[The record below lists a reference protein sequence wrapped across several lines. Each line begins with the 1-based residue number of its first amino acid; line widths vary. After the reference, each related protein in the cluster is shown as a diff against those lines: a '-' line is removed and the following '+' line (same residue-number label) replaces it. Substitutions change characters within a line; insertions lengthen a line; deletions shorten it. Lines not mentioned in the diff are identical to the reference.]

1 MSKKILFVKNFE
13 KIESKIFYKF
23 KFAVHILK
31 RFDSDL
37 LYLIL
42 FIQRKIKYKK
52 YDKRNI

>member
-1 MSKKILFVKNFE
+1 MSKKFLFVKNFE

-31 RFDSDL
+31 GFDSDL